1 MHPTPRDVT
10 CAQDAVDLK
19 ALLLPPGFDP
29 LSTKGFEAV
38 RDKFG
43 LAYSRRSELREE
55 PGEGG

>member
-1 MHPTPRDVT
+1 M
-10 CAQDAVDLK
+10 QDAVDLK

-55 PGEGG
+55 GEGWGRG